1 MTDKTQARLQEIGR
15 RTRWRRRQQ
24 ENRLLFSLGLQSLL
38 LLCGVG
44 LLLKSGQRPGVAAV
58 ANGYGAV
65 LLHNGAQPYVLVGVA
80 AFLAGVM
87 LTVLCL
93 SLQKKHF
100 IRTDTPKESE
110 NEP

>member
-15 RTRWRRRQQ
+15 RTRRRRRQQ

-65 LLHNGAQPYVLVGVA
+65 LLHQNAGGDVLVGVVC
-80 AFLAGVM
+80 FVLA
-87 LTVLCL
+87 VLLPLVCTRCWANRAN
-93 SLQKKHF
+93 QEEDEK
-100 IRTDTPKESE
+100 
-110 NEP
+110 